1 MTKPTNRE
9 EYREFIYKV
18 IGRTMKHP
26 TRVNAGLGLELLDCR
41 FKGEGS
47 DDDEVAADFLFRPKD
62 EHLNPSD
69 GVHGGIIAMV
79 FDTAAGI
86 GAVAATGSRIST
98 TDIAC
103 SYLRAMTADAYKV
116 TIRYT
121 HIGKRMINAT
131 GTIRE
136 YESGI
141 KCAACMVTF
150 MLSGESPL
158 ELRL

>member
-1 MTKPTNRE
+1 MTKPNNRE
-9 EYREFIYKV
+9 EYRECIYKV
-18 IGRTMKHP
+18 IGRTKKHP

-41 FKGEGS
+41 YKGDDSG
-47 DDDEVAADFLFRPKD
+47 DDEIAADFLFKPKD
-62 EHLNPSD
+62 EHLNPSN

-79 FDTAAGI
+79 FDTSAGI

-98 TDIAC
+98 TDISC
-103 SYLRAMTADAYKV
+103 SYLRAMTEDAYKI
-116 TIRYT
+116 TITYT
-121 HIGKRMINAT
+121 HIGRRMVNAV

-136 YESGI
+136 YKSGI
-141 KCAACMVTF
+141 KCAACMITF